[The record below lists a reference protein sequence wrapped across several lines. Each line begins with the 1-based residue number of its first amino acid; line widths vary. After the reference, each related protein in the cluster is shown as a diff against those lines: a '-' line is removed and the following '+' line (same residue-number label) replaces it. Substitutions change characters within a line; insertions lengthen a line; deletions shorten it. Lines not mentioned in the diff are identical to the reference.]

1 LSLMLRRGIEVI
13 VGAALAVVVL
23 FAVVPAVAQAQ
34 EEARSA
40 KRDASATSVVVRPG
54 DTLWSISEEHLG
66 PNATPQRI
74 AAEVE
79 RIYALNRD
87 RIGSD
92 PNLIA
97 SGQELSLPAA
107 GGSLSADKTAD
118 EAATKKTAPAA
129 RETAAQGAGRTANG
143 QPSDQQVTLPNLP
156 KMPTSAA
163 VPAVVSPSSNTLTGS
178 PVASF
183 PEKIRSAVTSAV
195 RSAVVAASVGTLA
208 EAQATADGRRLLGW
222 SIMALTL
229 LVCALMAW
237 KLPMRRNT
245 GDEYEEWGIYPGY
258 YGRYAYSPEVFDPLS
273 RSVPQ
278 PASLGTGLEPSAEP
292 SANGSKA
299 EANAT
304 QKGASP
310 VGPGGITQR
319 RRQTRPLPR
328 NKRRRSAATEAHSAE
343 AQRALRGAVLR
354 TRARAPR
361 NGRLKTARRI
371 AEGGR

>member
-1 LSLMLRRGIEVI
+1 MLIKRGIEVM
-13 VGAALAVVVL
+13 VGAALMVALL
-23 FAVVPAVAQAQ
+23 FVVPAVAQAQ
-34 EEARSA
+34 ERQEGAPPA
-40 KRDASATSVVVRPG
+40 SVVVRPG
-54 DTLWSISEEHLG
+54 DTLWSISEERLG

-74 AAEVE
+74 AREVE

-222 SIMALTL
+222 SIIALTL
-229 LVCALMAW
+229 LIGALMAW
-237 KLPMRRNT
+237 KLPLRRNT

-310 VGPGGITQR
+310 VGLGGITQR

>member
-1 LSLMLRRGIEVI
+1 MLRRGIEVI

-34 EEARSA
+34 EARSA

-87 RIGSD
+87 RLGSD

-143 QPSDQQVTLPNLP
+143 RPSDQQVTLPNLP

-163 VPAVVSPSSNTLTGS
+163 VPAVVSPSSDTLTGS

-222 SIMALTL
+222 SIIALTL

-237 KLPMRRNT
+237 KLPLRRNT

-292 SANGSKA
+292 SANGSEA

-304 QKGASP
+304 QKGISP
-310 VGPGGITQR
+310 VGLGGIAQK
-319 RRQTRPLPR
+319 RRQLTRRTLKRLP
-328 NKRRRSAATEAHSAE
+328 RRRSSAAEAHSAE
-343 AQRALRGAVLR
+343 ARRALRGAVLR

-361 NGRLKTARRI
+361 NGRIKTARRI

>member
-1 LSLMLRRGIEVI
+1 MLRRGIEVI

-34 EEARSA
+34 EARSA

-79 RIYALNRD
+79 QIYALNRD

-107 GGSLSADKTAD
+107 GGSLSAEKTAD

-163 VPAVVSPSSNTLTGS
+163 VPAVVSPSSNTPTGS

-222 SIMALTL
+222 SIIALTL
-229 LVCALMAW
+229 LVGALMAW
-237 KLPMRRNT
+237 KLPLRRNT
-245 GDEYEEWGIYPGY
+245 ADEYEEWEIYPGY

-328 NKRRRSAATEAHSAE
+328 TKRRRSAATEAHSA
-343 AQRALRGAVLR
+343 AARRLWRGAVLENRAQKPRR
-354 TRARAPR
+354 TRRTR
-361 NGRLKTARRI
+361 TARWI
-371 AEGGR
+371 DNGGGR

>member
-1 LSLMLRRGIEVI
+1 MLRRGIEV
-13 VGAALAVVVL
+13 VMGAALVVAL
-23 FAVVPAVAQAQ
+23 LAVVPAVAQAQ

-40 KRDASATSVVVRPG
+40 KRDSSATSVVVRPG

-129 RETAAQGAGRTANG
+129 RETAAQGAERTANG
-143 QPSDQQVTLPNLP
+143 QPSDKQVSLPNLP

-208 EAQATADGRRLLGW
+208 EAQATADGRRLLGG
-222 SIMALTL
+222 SIIALTL

-237 KLPMRRNT
+237 KLPLRRNT
-245 GDEYEEWGIYPGY
+245 AGEYEEWEIYPGY

-310 VGPGGITQR
+310 VRPGGITQR

-343 AQRALRGAVLR
+343 AQRALRAAVLR

-361 NGRLKTARRI
+361 NGRLKTTRRI

>member
-1 LSLMLRRGIEVI
+1 MLRRGIEVI

-34 EEARSA
+34 EARSA

-54 DTLWSISEEHLG
+54 DTLWSITEEYLG

-92 PNLIA
+92 PNLIT

-107 GGSLSADKTAD
+107 GGSLSAVLSAD
-118 EAATKKTAPAA
+118 EAATKMTTPAA
-129 RETAAQGAGRTANG
+129 RETAAQGAGHTANE

-156 KMPTSAA
+156 KTPTSAA
-163 VPAVVSPSSNTLTGS
+163 VPAVGSPSSNTPTGS
-178 PVASF
+178 LVASF
-183 PEKIRSAVTSAV
+183 PEKIRSAVTYAV

-208 EAQATADGRRLLGW
+208 EAQVTADGRRLLGW
-222 SIMALTL
+222 SIIVLTL
-229 LVCALMAW
+229 LVGALMAW
-237 KLPMRRNT
+237 KLPMKRNT
-245 GDEYEEWGIYPGY
+245 GDAYEEWGIYPGY
-258 YGRYAYSPEVFDPLS
+258 YGRYAYTPEVFDLLS

-278 PASLGTGLEPSAEP
+278 PASLGTGLEPSAES

-328 NKRRRSAATEAHSAE
+328 NKRRSAATEVHSAE
-343 AQRALRGAVLR
+343 ARRALRGAVLR
-354 TRARAPR
+354 TRAWAPR